1 MESFRKLIKFGN
13 SSFVVS
19 LPNKWVRMNKLEK
32 GSVLNLQENGN
43 NELILAPQGLQ
54 IEETPK
60 EIVLDLK
67 GKDEKEIQREIVSS
81 YIYGYDVIKING
93 FANNL
98 RTVRTVIYSLIGLEI
113 VEQDKNSLVVRSLL
127 ALDDISI
134 DKYLRRIDTIVR
146 SMMEECLAKNKGE
159 SFVHLKDR
167 DRDVNR
173 LTYLLL
179 RVIKCCIDNP
189 RLAQHKKYNVL
200 ELFRTWSLLSNL
212 EGIGDE
218 CKRISRL
225 YSQMRGKRSNHKEF
239 EMQFKNL
246 QQFYVEII
254 AAYYKQDKSAAYR
267 LASQNN
273 NLFNFYESLLDQSTS
288 IYEASLIEK
297 FKNMASNIKG
307 ISRLTYQW

>member
-1 MESFRKLIKFGN
+1 MENYRKLIKFGN

-19 LPNKWVRMNKLEK
+19 LPNKWVKMNKLEK
-32 GSVLNLQENGN
+32 GATVNLHENGN
-43 NELILAPQGLQ
+43 NELILSLQGQ
-54 IEETPK
+54 VAEEKLK
-60 EIVLDLK
+60 EITLDLK

-81 YIYGYDVIKING
+81 YIYGYDVINVKG
-93 FANNL
+93 FTDNL
-98 RTVRTVIYSLIGLEI
+98 RTVRNVIYSLIGLEI
-113 VEQDKNSLVVRSLL
+113 VEQDKNVLVVKSLL
-127 ALDDISI
+127 SLEDISI
-134 DKYLRRIDTIVR
+134 EKYVRRIDMVIR
-146 SMMEECLAKNKGE
+146 SMMEETLSRHKENMY
-159 SFVHLKDR
+159 SHLKDR

-189 RLAQHKKYNVL
+189 RLAQSKNYPL
-200 ELFRTWSLLSNL
+200 IELFRTWSLLSNL

-225 YSQMRGKRSNHKEF
+225 YSKTKGKHAMQREF
-239 EMQFKNL
+239 EIIFKNL
-246 QQFYVEII
+246 HHFYIDMI
-254 AAYYKQDKSAAYR
+254 TAYYKQDKTQAYN

-273 NLFNFYESLLDQSTS
+273 NLFNFYETLLEKSSS
-288 IYEASLIEK
+288 IYEVSLIEK